1 MKLIQTY
8 FLGFSSAVLLCV
20 IVQSVIEFRKKA
32 VPRPAIDCEYYL
44 EVSEDS
50 IWIESQEGR
59 VYTGKYTDL
68 DSLIC
73 EDNR

>member
-8 FLGFSSAVLLCV
+8 FLGFSSAILLCV
-20 IVQSVIEFRKKA
+20 ILAYILESK
-32 VPRPAIDCEYYL
+32 RPVVSGLSIKCEYYL

-50 IWIESQEGR
+50 IWIESQAGK

-68 DSLIC
+68 DSLISV
-73 EDNR
+73 DNK